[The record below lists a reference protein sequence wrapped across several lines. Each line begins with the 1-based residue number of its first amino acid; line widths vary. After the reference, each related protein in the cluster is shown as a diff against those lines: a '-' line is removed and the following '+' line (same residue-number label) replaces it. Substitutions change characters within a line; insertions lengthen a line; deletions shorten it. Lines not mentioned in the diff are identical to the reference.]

1 MKKFYCLWVITGS
14 EEDYVKDV
22 QPLLDDPESPIQGK
36 LYNLGKQMRLK
47 NGKEYTAPLFPSY
60 IFLETDQ
67 LNSKDLR
74 LLQKGRGFI
83 KILPNNKEIQS
94 LSPDDTELI
103 LSIIKFGTVI
113 PIVHATF
120 DVNDKI
126 VILDGP
132 FKGKEG
138 LVTAV
143 NRRNKRVNFEV
154 KLMNGI
160 AVIGLTYEVMD
171 RVDKESVNTD

>member
-1 MKKFYCLWVITGS
+1 
-14 EEDYVKDV
+14 
-22 QPLLDDPESPIQGK
+22 
-36 LYNLGKQMRLK
+36 MRLK

-60 IFLETDQ
+60 IFLETDE

-113 PIVHATF
+113 PIIHATF

-132 FKGKEG
+132 FKGKVG

-171 RVDKESVNTD
+171 RADNGGMKSDRM

>member
-1 MKKFYCLWVITGS
+1 MKKLYCLWVITGS

-47 NGKEYTAPLFPSY
+47 NGKEYTALLFPSY
-60 IFLETDQ
+60 IFLENEE
-67 LNSKDLR
+67 LNSKGLR
-74 LLQKGRGFI
+74 LLQRGRGFI

-94 LSPDDTELI
+94 LDPDDTELI

-120 DVNDKI
+120 
-126 VILDGP
+126 
-132 FKGKEG
+132 
-138 LVTAV
+138 
-143 NRRNKRVNFEV
+143 EV

-171 RVDKESVNTD
+171 RADNGGMKSDRM

>member
-22 QPLLDDPESPIQGK
+22 QPLLDDPESPIHGK

-67 LNSKDLR
+67 LNTKDLR

-171 RVDKESVNTD
+171 RVDKESIN